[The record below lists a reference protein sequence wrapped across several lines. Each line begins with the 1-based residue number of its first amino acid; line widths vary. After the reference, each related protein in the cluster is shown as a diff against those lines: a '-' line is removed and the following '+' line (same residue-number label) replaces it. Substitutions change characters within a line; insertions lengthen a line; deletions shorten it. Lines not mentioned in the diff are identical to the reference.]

1 MRALIIA
8 AVLAAACTA
17 LEFNTYDADYGV
29 FLGELSNLA
38 DGEVQGKVF
47 VVNETAI
54 QLVNFTYNGNG
65 PGKFFCFSNVNLG
78 SFYFDCFSR
87 I

>member
-17 LEFNTYDADYGV
+17 LEFNTYDAEYGV
-29 FLGELSNLA
+29 FLGELSNLS

-47 VVNETAI
+47 VVNETAV

-65 PGKFFCFSNVNLG
+65 PGE
-78 SFYFDCFSR
+78 SFVSR
-87 I
+87 MLIWVLLL